1 MDQTC
6 ARVSALQLAR
16 LEESSRRVATGLR
29 GVEPEENRGPEHR
42 LIPKKKAH
50 NPFSGRKT
58 KPPTVHHH
66 LLCRIKSTTLAH
78 TFLWDKLLGLMLPPA
93 ATSAPAISGFTSA
106 WAPRKRRR

>member
-42 LIPKKKAH
+42 LIPKTKAH

-78 TFLWDKLLGLMLPPA
+78 TFLWDKLLVAFLASDRA
-93 ATSAPAISGFTSA
+93 ASIHGA
-106 WAPRKRRR
+106 

>member
-78 TFLWDKLLGLMLPPA
+78 TFLWDKLLGDY
-93 ATSAPAISGFTSA
+93 
-106 WAPRKRRR
+106 RRICGRGSLQI